1 MRRSGTRVR
10 EDKRLEC
17 AYSAPMRSSDPG
29 CPDLRVALRP
39 PTRPCLLLV
48 RAHPADALRAFSLRP
63 PQANRH
69 AVSPG
74 GGAPGRV
81 AARERQRRH
90 AAARLSPFGHGR
102 PDRLAF
108 ADARAAAA
116 PAGAGRPVAD
126 AAAPRHARPRDPRRR
141 SDRPDRSD
149 VRLGGR
155 RRGSERRGGAERR
168 DGTGTGTE
176 IRPRTG
182 TRRARPPRR
191 RAAEL
196 GRGFS
201 RRGAARKGASA
212 GREGGALEDAPQ
224 PLGVGRAGR
233 GDRASATRGVFRAP
247 SEMETLL
254 FRLLKFWQ

>member
-1 MRRSGTRVR
+1 MMRSGATMRRSGTRVR

-155 RRGSERRGGAERR
+155 RRGAAGRNRDRDRDPPPDRHPSRPTASPACRR
-168 DGTGTGTE
+168 T
-176 IRPRTG
+176 RT
-182 TRRARPPRR
+182 RLLSPRR
-191 RAAEL
+191 CAKRSVGWA
-196 GRGFS
+196 
-201 RRGAARKGASA
+201 RRR
-212 GREGGALEDAPQ
+212 R
-224 PLGVGRAGR
+224 
-233 GDRASATRGVFRAP
+233 T
-247 SEMETLL
+247 
-254 FRLLKFWQ
+254 